1 MVTFRHAY
9 LPQVH
14 GERIVVH
21 QEHVDVRIVVETAYS
36 AVVSL
41 TFEARQVLEWDGCRR
56 AVFRVVVVMD
66 RWMLVVELQDHPL
79 SDH

>member
-1 MVTFRHAY
+1 MFTFHHAY

-14 GERIVVH
+14 EERIVVR
-21 QEHVDVRIVVETAYS
+21 QEHVDVRIAVEMAYS

-41 TFEARQVLEWDGCRR
+41 TFEARQALEWDGCHRV
-56 AVFRVVVVMD
+56 VFRVTVVMD
-66 RWMLVVELQDHPL
+66 HWMLAVESQDHPL